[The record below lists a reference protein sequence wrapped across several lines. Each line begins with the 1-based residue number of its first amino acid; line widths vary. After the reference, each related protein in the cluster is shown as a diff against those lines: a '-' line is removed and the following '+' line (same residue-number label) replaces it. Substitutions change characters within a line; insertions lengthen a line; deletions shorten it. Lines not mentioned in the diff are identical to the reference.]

1 MKTTLVLVVLAF
13 AALLM
18 LAVLASIR
26 HPISADQIQIESPM
40 QQSDPPT
47 S

>member
-1 MKTTLVLVVLAF
+1 MRTTLVLVMVVCV
-13 AALLM
+13 ALLM

-26 HPISADQIQIESPM
+26 HPISADQIQIDFPM
-40 QQSDPPT
+40 QQIDSHT